1 MTTRRGIAWRARQAC
16 MWVVVC
22 ALGLLLAPVGYA
34 AEAPEPTRDGPGDA
48 GVWNLWPLYDE
59 REDPVD
65 RMHVQSGLGPF
76 LEFARSPDDA
86 VREFSIRPLFHWRRD
101 RLARRLEWEVLY
113 PFMSYSRDEEDR
125 EFQFL
130 QILNFR
136 EEGSQAHA
144 REDRFDLFP
153 FYLSGRTDTGESYR
167 AVVPFGG
174 RALDRLG
181 QDEIEFV
188 LFPAYLRLVKRG
200 VETRYFPWPLVSVT
214 RGERQSGFRII
225 PLYGEEVK
233 EGVSE
238 MRFVLWPLFFHQRTG
253 LDGENPEETLAVLP
267 FYVSQR
273 SKTRESTTILWP
285 FFTHTVDRER
295 QYEQWDLPWPL
306 IQVARG
312 EARTIR
318 RFLPFFS
325 VEERVLRNEFL
336 LREMK
341 SSDLVLLFPLYIRNR
356 EEIPGSVK
364 VRHRILW
371 YLYSDTR
378 EEGRDGSTRRVD
390 AWPFFRYTRDR
401 EGAVEFQTL
410 ALLEAF
416 MPGNERIERNYS
428 PLWALYTYRRSTRGD
443 EVRSLLWNL
452 VRHESTQEGEA
463 VEILGPLLAYR
474 ERGEDA
480 HLSLLGGAL
489 EYEVRGGI
497 RTMRVFRNV
506 AVTWMTVPQ
515 HIAVLD
521 PAGGVR

>member
-1 MTTRRGIAWRARQAC
+1 MMPRRGGARQAC
-16 MWVVVC
+16 RRSGWAVVG
-22 ALGLLLAPVGYA
+22 ALWLLLAPAAYA
-34 AEAPEPTRDGPGDA
+34 AEAPDPPEDA
-48 GVWNLWPLYDE
+48 PADARAWNLWPLYDE
-59 REDPVD
+59 RDDPVD

-86 VREFSIRPLFHWRRD
+86 VREFSLRPLFRWRQD

-113 PFMSYSRDEEDR
+113 PLMSYSRDEADW

-130 QILNFR
+130 QVLNYR
-136 EEGSQAHA
+136 EEGYQAHA
-144 REDRFDLFP
+144 REGRLDLFP
-153 FYLSGRTDTGESYR
+153 LYLSGRTESGETYR
-167 AVVPFGG
+167 AVLPFGG

-181 QDEIEFV
+181 QDELEFV
-188 LFPAYLRLVKRG
+188 LFPAYVRMVKRG
-200 VETRYFPWPLVSVT
+200 VETRYFPWPFISVT
-214 RGERQSGFRII
+214 RGEKQSAFRII

-238 MRFVLWPLFFHQRTG
+238 KRFVLWPLFFHQRTG
-253 LDGENPEETLAVLP
+253 LDEDNPEETLALLP
-267 FYVSQR
+267 FYASQR
-273 SKTRESTTILWP
+273 SKTRESTTVLWP
-285 FFTHTVDRER
+285 FFNYTVDRER
-295 QYEQWDLPWPL
+295 QYEQWELPWPL
-306 IQVARG
+306 VQIARG
-312 EARTIR
+312 EGRTIH

-336 LREMK
+336 LRELK
-341 SSDLVLLFPLYIRNR
+341 SSDLALLFPLYIRNR

-401 EGAVEFQTL
+401 EGAVEFQAL

-428 PLWALYTYRRSTRGD
+428 PLWALYTYRRSARGD

-452 VRHESTQEGEA
+452 VRHERTPEGEA

-489 EYEVRGGI
+489 EYEVRHGI
-497 RTMRVFRNV
+497 RTMRVFRKV
-506 AVTWMTVPQ
+506 AVTWTAVPQ
-515 HIAVLD
+515 RVADLD